1 MIKLKQINSF
11 NFFTIQSHPNDVREW
26 HLTALVDI
34 FIHSNGIK
42 TYDFAMPSITC
53 KDKST
58 QEELWSADNPNWIK
72 NTLLPHLRTKKD
84 CLACELNDEEF
95 DKLNLQ
101 KEEIE
106 DIIEV
111 LEKGILIG
119 MLDYE
124 LVL

>member
-11 NFFTIQSHPNDVREW
+11 NHFTIQSYPNDVREW
-26 HLTALVDI
+26 HLTALVDV
-34 FIHSNGIK
+34 FIHAHGVKS
-42 TYDFAMPSITC
+42 YDFAMPSITC
-53 KDKST
+53 KNKST
-58 QEELWSADNPNWIK
+58 QEELWNAANDKWIL
-72 NTLLPHLRTKKD
+72 NTLLPHLKTKKD

-106 DIIEV
+106 DLIEV

-119 MLDYE
+119 MLKE
-124 LVL
+124 E